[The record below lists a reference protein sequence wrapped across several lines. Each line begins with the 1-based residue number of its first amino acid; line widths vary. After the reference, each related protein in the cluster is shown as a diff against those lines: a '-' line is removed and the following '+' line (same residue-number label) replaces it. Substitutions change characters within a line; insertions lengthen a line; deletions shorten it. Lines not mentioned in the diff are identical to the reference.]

1 MQRSGQCLEQREVT
15 FGLLHLNGF
24 FSEAALIQIFAHS
37 LQQIDMSHFELA
49 MLLGE
54 EPLQKTEVFAHLQ
67 LILGGVVEDPETELI
82 AQSLAPQELFGE
94 DLVWDLV

>member
-1 MQRSGQCLEQREVT
+1 
-15 FGLLHLNGF
+15 
-24 FSEAALIQIFAHS
+24 
-37 LQQIDMSHFELA
+37 